1 MSVRRGLLALLLC
14 VSAAGCGRETQT
26 PFSPPTVDQALA
38 ACKISSISFVL
49 KKSHDHEPA
58 GKKAINTYFES
69 CMSKKGWR
77 RTAQCRPNPDGT
89 PVHPMSEFAYV
100 KTQCGLKE
108 CQLSTCY
115 QPAKKSG

>member
-1 MSVRRGLLALLLC
+1 
-14 VSAAGCGRETQT
+14 
-26 PFSPPTVDQALA
+26 
-38 ACKISSISFVL
+38 
-49 KKSHDHEPA
+49 
-58 GKKAINTYFES
+58 
-69 CMSKKGWR
+69 MSKKGWR